1 MNIIK
6 QKKIKSKI
14 SKLSAHNISII
25 YIYIIF
31 SIIQN
36 ISIPTRKAFLSST
49 VNNTNNNSTS
59 SINLNS
65 NLKTKQKKMKNNS
78 LYNQKIGSIKKKA
91 QIQFFLGNKI
101 NLYKKKI
108 FNQKNI
114 NSIGI
119 PNESSSLNTTSQYIK
134 YKHLKPNNNQSEK
147 IIINKTNS
155 NLFINSTASNNSNI
169 SFNKNNKNL
178 RKNIINNNNHRK
190 SSKIKSVNTNNYII
204 NTLNFSE
211 KNYINKSALT
221 NKIIQKNINEEI
233 NKCKKEKDELKKIY
247 QKHERLI
254 EKLTE
259 DNKSL
264 SDKIGGMKH
273 ENNKLKQKINVF
285 KENQE
290 QLVMLVKIIQQ
301 NGIDIED
308 LIDKWNDEIENE
320 EEFTS
325 KGKIEEL
332 TSNSNVIDSINELN
346 GKIDCT
352 SFIPITFQEKKTEK
366 KIKVSGVPKLNLAP
380 YTQ

>member
-1 MNIIK
+1 M
-6 QKKIKSKI
+6 
-14 SKLSAHNISII
+14 KLRLLKH
-25 YIYIIF
+25 IF
-31 SIIQN
+31 RQ
-36 ISIPTRKAFLSST
+36 
-49 VNNTNNNSTS
+49 
-59 SINLNS
+59 
-65 NLKTKQKKMKNNS
+65 Q
-78 LYNQKIGSIKKKA
+78 
-91 QIQFFLGNKI
+91 
-101 NLYKKKI
+101 
-108 FNQKNI
+108 
-114 NSIGI
+114 
-119 PNESSSLNTTSQYIK
+119 
-134 YKHLKPNNNQSEK
+134 
-147 IIINKTNS
+147 
-155 NLFINSTASNNSNI
+155 
-169 SFNKNNKNL
+169 
-178 RKNIINNNNHRK
+178 
-190 SSKIKSVNTNNYII
+190 KIKSVNTNNYII

-380 YTQ
+380 YT